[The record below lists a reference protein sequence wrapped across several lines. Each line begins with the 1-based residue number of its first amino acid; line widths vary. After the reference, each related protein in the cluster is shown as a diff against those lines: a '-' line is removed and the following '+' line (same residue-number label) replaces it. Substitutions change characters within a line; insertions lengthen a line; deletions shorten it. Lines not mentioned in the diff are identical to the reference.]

1 MAADL
6 DALLNRMLA
15 DADGKE
21 DPATAPVGGGK
32 STPARPR

>member
-1 MAADL
+1 MVADL

-21 DPATAPVGGGK
+21 DPATRGCVEA
-32 STPARPR
+32 SIM